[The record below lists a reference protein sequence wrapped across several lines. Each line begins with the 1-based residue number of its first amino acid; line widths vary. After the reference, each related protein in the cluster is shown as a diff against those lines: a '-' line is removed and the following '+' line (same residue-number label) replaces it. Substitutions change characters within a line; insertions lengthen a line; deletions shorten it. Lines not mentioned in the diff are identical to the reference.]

1 MSLSR
6 EQLVGGACRLIPAP
20 QSVPPDRR
28 HNDEHRQKNEGLK
41 GHAFGTVEIRTGDH
55 KRLAHK
61 DGIDLAPDAD
71 WTERKLVLDLAEIPA
86 DGKYV
91 LLSFFLGDATGTAR
105 FDDVKLTVRTVK
117 K

>member
-1 MSLSR
+1 MAVNQRSLSFFR
-6 EQLVGGACRLIPAP
+6 QIF
-20 QSVPPDRR
+20 DR
-28 HNDEHRQKNEGLK
+28 
-41 GHAFGTVEIRTGDH
+41 V
-55 KRLAHK
+55 
-61 DGIDLAPDAD
+61 GIDLAPDAD

-86 DGKYV
+86 DGKYI